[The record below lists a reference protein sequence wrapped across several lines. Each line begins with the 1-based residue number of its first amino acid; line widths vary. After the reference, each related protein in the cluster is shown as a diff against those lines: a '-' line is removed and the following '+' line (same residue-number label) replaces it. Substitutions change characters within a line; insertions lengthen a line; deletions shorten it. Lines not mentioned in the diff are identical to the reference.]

1 MSRPSALSL
10 LALAVLSLGACSEE
24 RVAPLA
30 PSDVTLA
37 RVGETVPAVVER
49 PFKANST
56 LVGDFSTTCTVYVPT
71 GPTTSVPVQFSI
83 VDSGPGTSTHFGRH
97 TLVLVK
103 TLCAWDGTKNAF
115 YLEGTWT
122 AEGATGGTVSGTWI
136 VYAYFDGTMA
146 GDMWITSGT
155 GKFEGA
161 TGWGETTGTFEV
173 GVGGTSSVDGWIRY

>member
-1 MSRPSALSL
+1 MSRTAVLSL
-10 LALAVLSLGACSEE
+10 IAVGVLSLGACSEE
-24 RVAPLA
+24 RVTPLA
-30 PSDVTLA
+30 PGDAALA

-49 PFKANST
+49 PFKAYST

-103 TLCAWDGTKNAF
+103 TLCAWDGAKNAF
-115 YLEGTWT
+115 YMEGTWT
-122 AEGATGGTVSGTWI
+122 AEGATGGTLSGTWTMF
-136 VYAYFDGTMA
+136 AYFDGTME
-146 GDMWITSGT
+146 GETWITSGT

-161 TGWGETTGTFEV
+161 TGWGKTTATFEV
-173 GVGGTSSVDGWIRY
+173 GVGGTSRVEGWIRY